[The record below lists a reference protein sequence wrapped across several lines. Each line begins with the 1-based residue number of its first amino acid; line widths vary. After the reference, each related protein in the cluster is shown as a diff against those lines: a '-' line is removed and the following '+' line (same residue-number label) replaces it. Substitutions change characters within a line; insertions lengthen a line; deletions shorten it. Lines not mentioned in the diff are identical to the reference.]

1 MIDLIGLTPNHL
13 TINIGFVI
21 ISVAILIHRTKRQI
35 KVNESFIDIISFKQS
50 IMTALAGGAIT
61 LTATNVISLVGVMI
75 ASIAVFLS
83 VLQYFTSK
91 NRAKEA
97 KRANDISDRRLLL
110 DEKKLN
116 WEMSQDKKEPL
127 GEPSE

>member
-1 MIDLIGLTPNHL
+1 MTSLFGLTADELILNFG
-13 TINIGFVI
+13 IVI
-21 ISVAILIHRTKRQI
+21 ISVALLIHRTKRYI
-35 KVNESFIDIISFKQS
+35 KVNESFIDIVSFKHS

-75 ASIAVFLS
+75 GSIAVFLS
-83 VLQYFTSK
+83 ILQYFTSR

-110 DEKKLN
+110 DEKKLR
-116 WEMSQDKKEPL
+116 WEMNKGK
-127 GEPSE
+127 